1 MAGETEHG
9 NANSLRVQ
17 YLQGITFYPVTSTLE
32 SANLLNNRRLKVVR
46 NKNVTKV
53 ILGVQVVDG
62 NPLHIGDF
70 LVVRE
75 TQGKVL
81 VEVSVQYVG
90 AERLKMLFGN
100 LICKDINLHLL
111 SMFVRNNESLWSW
124 SIGST
129 SPEECIGTVSVVIES
144 HEEERVFIHC
154 INVSGDLMV
163 VSVDLT

>member
-1 MAGETEHG
+1 MTGETEHG

-17 YLQGITFYPVTSTLE
+17 YLQGITFYPITSTLE
-32 SANLLNNRRLKVVR
+32 SANLLHNRGLKVVR

-81 VEVSVQYVG
+81 VEVTVQDVR
-90 AERLKMLFGN
+90 AERRTRWVSN
-100 LICKDINLHLL
+100 LI
-111 SMFVRNNESLWSW
+111 
-124 SIGST
+124 
-129 SPEECIGTVSVVIES
+129 
-144 HEEERVFIHC
+144 
-154 INVSGDLMV
+154 
-163 VSVDLT
+163 